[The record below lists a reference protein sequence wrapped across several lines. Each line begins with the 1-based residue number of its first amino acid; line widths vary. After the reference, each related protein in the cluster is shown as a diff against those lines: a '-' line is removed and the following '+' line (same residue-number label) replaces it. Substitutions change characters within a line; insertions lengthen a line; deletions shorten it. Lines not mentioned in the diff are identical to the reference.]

1 MSKSNGRKWEIS
13 SKSFLIYGFFTGK
26 SVLRTASCKCKRIL
40 LPQIAIRS
48 FCALIRLR
56 KVFYRNGIQILY
68 LPYFFTLLFRERE
81 FLPFFRQTAAA
92 CSSLFLFPAARIRQ
106 ALALLQKSPF
116 SSARISPVICTFLR
130 SDLWSGSSFC
140 FQQIFIPPLNLH
152 LFTFCNRLPDSSRT
166 MNTKS
171 RLLPFKI
178 GRFFWQ
184 KRREDAFSFMDA
196 AIFIQLFQVYFQANS
211 SPFQGFS
218 AGQKSVCF

>member
-1 MSKSNGRKWEIS
+1 MDFSLEKAYCGPPPVNVSAFFCRKSPSVHFALLSDWGK
-13 SKSFLIYGFFTGK
+13 FFTEMEY
-26 SVLRTASCKCKRIL
+26 RSCIFRIFLLCYSESESFFLFSDRRL
-40 LPQIAIRS
+40 LPA
-48 FCALIRLR
+48 
-56 KVFYRNGIQILY
+56 
-68 LPYFFTLLFRERE
+68 LLFFSFQPHGSARHWR
-81 FLPFFRQTAAA
+81 FCRNR
-92 CSSLFLFPAARIRQ
+92 LFPVPVFHQ
-106 ALALLQKSPF
+106 
-116 SSARISPVICTFLR
+116 SSALFLR

-166 MNTKS
+166 MNTKF